1 MFFLVACS
9 LTILATLFLLVETA
23 GGNLAVHH
31 NLKFRRPACLVCV
44 FVFSGCA
51 TLSESPSSDALE
63 TATIPVDR
71 SLAASGLD
79 PRVFRSGFA
88 RGHQG
93 RLHYIRGGEGTN
105 GTVVL
110 LPGWPETWYAWRK
123 MMPELA
129 ETHDVIA
136 FDPPGLG
143 SSDLV
148 TDYDTGSVS
157 DDITNA
163 LSELGVDAP
172 YHVVA
177 HDVGTWIAY
186 THVLDHPND
195 VRSVVFMDA
204 AVPGLNL
211 EDAFTLSNAPR
222 LFQFFFNA
230 VEDLPETLTEGRE
243 RQFLEF
249 FFNSKSLVAGAVTP
263 ADVDVYL
270 DTYTQ
275 PARMSAGFD
284 YYRAVPQNSRENAG
298 RELDLPVLALGAQ
311 SGVKDGL
318 VKALRQGPAPQAQG
332 GEVAGCGHYMPEECS
347 DELLERIRSFWSR
360 IE

>member
-1 MFFLVACS
+1 MAAVA
-9 LTILATLFLLVETA
+9 A
-23 GGNLAVHH
+23 
-31 NLKFRRPACLVCV
+31 
-44 FVFSGCA
+44 
-51 TLSESPSSDALE
+51 
-63 TATIPVDR
+63 PVDR
-71 SLAASGLD
+71 SFAASGLN
-79 PRVFRSGFA
+79 PRIFRSGFA
-88 RGHQG
+88 QGRQG
-93 RLHYIRGGEGTN
+93 RLHYVRGGNAAE

-123 MMPELA
+123 MMPALA

-143 SSDLV
+143 ASDLV
-148 TDYDTGSVS
+148 ADYDTASVS
-157 DDITNA
+157 ADIANA
-163 LSELGVDAP
+163 LSDLGVSGP
-172 YHVVA
+172 YDVIA

-186 THVLDHPND
+186 THVLDHTDD

-211 EDAFTLSNAPR
+211 EEAFTLENAPR

-230 VEDLPETLTEGRE
+230 VQELPEALTSGRE
-243 RQFLEF
+243 REFLDF
-249 FFNSKSLVAGAVTP
+249 FFRSKSIVAGAITP
-263 ADVDVYL
+263 SDVDVYL

-298 RELDLPVLALGAQ
+298 RLLDLPVLALGAQ

-318 VKALRQGPAPQAQG
+318 VKALKQGPAPQAQG

-347 DELLERIRSFWSR
+347 GELLERIRAFWSR
-360 IE
+360 VEQGSRREFPERLVTSDQ